1 MKIRNVV
8 FSGFAA
14 AIFAGVCGTVD
25 AATVNLVKYET
36 YTAGMESKQDKLK
49 VGENISIAEDNTIS
63 ATGVVT
69 TAKLTEVQTALE
81 QAIQAMHENGDYAT
95 AKQLEDLAA
104 EVEKL
109 KGSSASNEVIA
120 ELTGRVKA
128 IEDAPYAKESF
139 VTDAVNGVK
148 TLLNDYAKS
157 VDVNTALELKAN
169 TADLAAV
176 ATTGSYT
183 DLKDIPTDLVKQSG
197 LERAVLE
204 LQDLI
209 DDKADADDYL
219 VAADLTALNE
229 AVAAL
234 QSGKADAST
243 VETLQETVANLGNTY
258 ATDAEVAAAV
268 AAVEG
273 KIPSL
278 AEYAKTA
285 EVAATYAT
293 KEALADV
300 KTTADAA
307 AAKSYVDEE
316 LAKKADADASY
327 TKAESDDKYLIMQ
340 DANALGENLQWV
352 DGKLD
357 TKGIATADG
366 LAELETK
373 VNNAAQKT
381 DVANDIAQALA
392 DAKKYADDNDA
403 DTLYDDAQVKADIAA
418 NAAAIELKAN
428 SADVYTKAEVD
439 SAIDAIEEYDDTA
452 LAGRVTAN
460 ETAISANADAIDAI
474 ETKTDALKALAYKD
488 TVATGDIDNN
498 AVTTAKIA
506 GQAAQAGEMMMMT
519 AGEDGVATWTA
530 VRVY

>member
-49 VGENISIAEDNTIS
+49 EGENITIAEDNTIS
-63 ATGVVT
+63 APGVVT
-69 TAKLTEVQTALE
+69 TARLTEVQTALE

-95 AKQLEDLAA
+95 AKELEDLAA

-128 IEDAPYAKESF
+128 IEDAPYADQSY
-139 VTDAVNGVK
+139 VTNAVNGVK

-157 VDVNTALELKAN
+157 VDVNAALDLKAN
-169 TADLAAV
+169 TADLAVV

-183 DLKDIPTDLVKQSG
+183 DLLNIPTDLVKQSG
-197 LERAVLE
+197 LEQAVQN

-243 VETLQETVANLGNTY
+243 VETLQETVANLGQTY
-258 ATDAEVAAAV
+258 ATDAEVVAAV

-285 EVAATYAT
+285 DVAATYAT
-293 KEALADV
+293 QEALAGV
-300 KTTADAA
+300 KATADAA

-316 LAKKADADASY
+316 LAKKQN
-327 TKAESDDKYLIMQ
+327 ELQ
-340 DANALGENLQWV
+340 LGENLQWV

-381 DVANDIAQALA
+381 DVANDIAQALEDAKAYA
-392 DAKKYADDNDA
+392 DANDA

-418 NAAAIELKAN
+418 NTAAIATKAN
-428 SADVYTKAEVD
+428 SADVYTKTEVD
-439 SAIDAIEEYDDTA
+439 AAIDAIEEYDDTA
-452 LAGRVTAN
+452 LVGRVTAN
-460 ETAISANADAIDAI
+460 ETAISTNADAIEAI

-488 TVATGDIDNN
+488 TVATDDIDNN